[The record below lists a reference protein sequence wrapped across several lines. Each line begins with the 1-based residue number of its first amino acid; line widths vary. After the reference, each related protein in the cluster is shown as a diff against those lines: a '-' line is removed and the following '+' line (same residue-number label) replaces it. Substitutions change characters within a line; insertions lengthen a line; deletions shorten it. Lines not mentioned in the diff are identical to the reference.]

1 MVNVSS
7 VQFVMFGFVKNS
19 VNTTCWIIWYL
30 FAGLNL
36 VFCLFYIIREVCFQ
50 QKYDSRKLQ
59 LESRNTNHQ
68 SLNWTLKVTLP
79 HMLNNILATQM
90 QGYFQ
95 SAINNRIS
103 KTLSTMKTIK
113 LKVEFFFTFKLQESL
128 YWTRDMPLTVGL
140 KTINPFMTEA
150 VII

>member
-1 MVNVSS
+1 
-7 VQFVMFGFVKNS
+7 
-19 VNTTCWIIWYL
+19 
-30 FAGLNL
+30 
-36 VFCLFYIIREVCFQ
+36 
-50 QKYDSRKLQ
+50 
-59 LESRNTNHQ
+59 
-68 SLNWTLKVTLP
+68 
-79 HMLNNILATQM
+79 MLNNILATQM